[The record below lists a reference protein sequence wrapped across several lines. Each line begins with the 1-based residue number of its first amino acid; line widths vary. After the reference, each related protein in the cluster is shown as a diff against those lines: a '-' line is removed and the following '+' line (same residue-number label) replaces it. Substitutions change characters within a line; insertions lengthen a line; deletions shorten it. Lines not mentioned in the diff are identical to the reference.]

1 MKVIIEGKRIYE
13 TSYHKEKEEDIKIEL
28 SKKDDVIRD
37 KIIINT
43 ECENGL
49 LEFDAEELYDAVSV
63 LY

>member
-1 MKVIIEGKRIYE
+1 MKVIIKGKRIYE

>member
-1 MKVIIEGKRIYE
+1 MKVIIECKRIYE